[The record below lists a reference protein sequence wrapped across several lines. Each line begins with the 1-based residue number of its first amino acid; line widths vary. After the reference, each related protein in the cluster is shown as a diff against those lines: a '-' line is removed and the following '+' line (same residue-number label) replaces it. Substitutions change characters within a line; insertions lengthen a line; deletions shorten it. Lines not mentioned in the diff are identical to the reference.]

1 MSDATRTDGFLAVAS
16 LGDIPADGLLAV
28 TTPAGERLCLLRCG
42 GEVTAVRDEC
52 PHQAFPL
59 SAGELHRDG
68 TLECVWHGARFD
80 CRTGA
85 VKQGPATDPLQRHA
99 VRIDGETILV
109 GGPLP

>member
-1 MSDATRTDGFLAVAS
+1 MSDTTRTDGFVAVAS
-16 LGDIPADGLLAV
+16 LAELPRDGLLAV

-59 SAGELHRDG
+59 SAGEIRPDG

-85 VKQGPATDPLQRHA
+85 VRSGPATDPLQRYA
-99 VRIDGETILV
+99 VRVDGDEILV
-109 GGPLP
+109 GGPIA